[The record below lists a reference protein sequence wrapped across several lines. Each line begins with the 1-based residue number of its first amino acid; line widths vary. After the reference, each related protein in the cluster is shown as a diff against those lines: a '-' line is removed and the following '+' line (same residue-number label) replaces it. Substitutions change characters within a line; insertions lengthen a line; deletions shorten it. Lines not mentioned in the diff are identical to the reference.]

1 MCVCQC
7 VLLVCVCVYNVG
19 LGRSGVSH
27 RERRKGKSKTGRT
40 MMLVQISSTWIAPG
54 LALQMGSDFLTV
66 LWSYIFFFN
75 IAHNDT
81 LWHAGKLQQRSPWQS
96 ASGTQSKCEML
107 VSVQDAGCS
116 ETALCILILRMPTS
130 AFNKVKALCFFP
142 LILIGEL
149 VLVIH

>member
-7 VLLVCVCVYNVG
+7 VLLVCECVYDVE
-19 LGRSGVSH
+19 LGRTGVSH
-27 RERRKGKSKTGRT
+27 RERRKGRRKTGRT

-54 LALQMGSDFLTV
+54 LALQMGSDFLSV

-81 LWHAGKLQQRSPWQS
+81 LWHASKLQHRSPWQS

-107 VSVQDAGCS
+107 VSIQAAGRS
-116 ETALCILILRMPTS
+116 ETMLCILILRMPMF

-142 LILIGEL
+142 LKLIGEL